1 MSTQKEDKSAV
12 QTPTSV
18 SSSSGLDIPEAV
30 DGFFGYTE
38 EKNLKQ
44 VFGIVMTP
52 KHSSK
57 LPYSDRG
64 EILGP

>member
-1 MSTQKEDKSAV
+1 MSASKEDKSTS
-12 QTPTSV
+12 QTPTS
-18 SSSSGLDIPEAV
+18 STGLHIPEAM

-38 EKNLKQ
+38 EKSLKQ

-52 KHSSK
+52 NHNSK
-57 LPYSDRG
+57 LPYSDRR